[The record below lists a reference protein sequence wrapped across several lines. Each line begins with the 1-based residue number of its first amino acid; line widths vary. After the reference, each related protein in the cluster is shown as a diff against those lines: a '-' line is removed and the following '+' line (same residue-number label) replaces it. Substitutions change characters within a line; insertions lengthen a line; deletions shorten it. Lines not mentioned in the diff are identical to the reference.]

1 MIVLTLR
8 RSIYSFFFQLNY
20 LKQTTPLPSVIIVT
34 LKNFQGPPRKGQREK
49 RKKEKKGKKGRT
61 EKNMTKKKK
70 RKKIKKSGRDFPYES
85 SLGGIRLNESS
96 LGGIRLMTSP
106 CIRARQELSKKIG
119 QSR

>member
-8 RSIYSFFFQLNY
+8 RSIYSFFFQLNN

-34 LKNFQGPPRKGQREK
+34 LKMSKDHQEKDKGRKGEDRKKYDK
-49 RKKEKKGKKGRT
+49 RKII
-61 EKNMTKKKK
+61 
-70 RKKIKKSGRDFPYES
+70 KKIKKSGRDFPY
-85 SLGGIRLNESS
+85 ESS

-119 QSR
+119 QTRQYI